1 MYLRFFKTLRI
12 LTFKQ
17 AEEYL
22 NSHVRQGSRQI
33 FQGVLG
39 LEKMRYFLRLLSSP
53 QNKLKVIH
61 VAGTAG
67 KGSTCYLISSLLAAH
82 GFKVGLH
89 LSPHLTD
96 VRERFQINNKV
107 ISKKEFVLYLN
118 KVISAIEKVPAF
130 VKTTAG
136 KGKIKYGDLSYFEV
150 LVGLAFYIFEKKKVD
165 YVVIETGL
173 GGLYDATNVVDRK
186 DKVAVLTKIGFD
198 HMEILGNTLKEIAYQ
213 KAMIINER
221 SQVIVVDQLDEV
233 KNVISEVAK
242 KNQANF
248 VFVGRSLINQTP
260 TKNLGLIGEYQKENA
275 SLALKT
281 VELLAKR
288 DRFKI
293 DKEKVESVFK
303 TAHFIGR
310 FDIKK
315 INDTTVVLDG
325 AHNPLKMESFS
336 RALKSKYPDKNFHF
350 LIAFKKG
357 KDYKKMLNYIVPLAS
372 KITIT
377 SFFVDNQD
385 LIHLS
390 EKPVVIAN
398 NLKQL
403 NYENYQIKTL
413 PEQAFKSAL
422 ETGREIIVVTGSLYL
437 LGEIYRFIKN
447 DKI

>member
-1 MYLRFFKTLRI
+1 MMIR
-12 LTFKQ
+12 TFHQ
-17 AEEYL
+17 AEQYL

-33 FQGVLG
+33 FQGALG
-39 LEKMRYFLRLLSSP
+39 LEKMRYFLRLLGSP

-107 ISKKEFVLYLN
+107 ISKKEFVLRLIE
-118 KVISAIEKVPAF
+118 VIPMIEKVPVF

-136 KGKIKYGDLSYFEV
+136 KGKIKYGNLSYFEV

-165 YVVIETGL
+165 YAVIETGL

-213 KAMIINER
+213 KAMIINEK
-221 SQVIVVDQLDEV
+221 SQTIAIDQRIDVRDVIKEIAEKRQAELEFVPNKRHPEF
-233 KNVISEVAK
+233 ISGSRNKFGMTE
-242 KNQANF
+242 
-248 VFVGRSLINQTP
+248 IP
-260 TKNLGLIGEYQKENA
+260 YQQENI
-275 SLALKT
+275 SLALRT
-281 VELLAKR
+281 LELLAER
-288 DRFKI
+288 DHFKI
-293 DKEKVESVFK
+293 DRNKVKQVFQQ
-303 TAHFIGR
+303 AHFIGR

-315 INDTTVVLDG
+315 IKGKTVILDG
-325 AHNPLKMESFS
+325 AHNQPKMEAFTL
-336 RALKSKYPDKNFHF
+336 ALQEKYPKEKFNF

-357 KDYKKMLNYIVPLAS
+357 KDYQTMLRYIIHLAS
-372 KITIT
+372 KITIA

-390 EKPVVIAN
+390 EKPETIGG
-398 NLKQL
+398 NLKKL
-403 NYENYQIKTL
+403 GFKNYQMINQ
-413 PEQAFKSAL
+413 PEEALQSAL
-422 ETGREIIVVTGSLYL
+422 ETGKETVVVTGSLYL
-437 LGEIYRFIKN
+437 LGEIYRTLKTN
-447 DKI
+447 